1 MNLGELISIK
11 TDDESSGKHT
21 RYNEELRLFSCIQQG
36 DINKLI
42 EEMKN
47 LNTSVT
53 TGKLSDDGNAAQI
66 SCGQHDHACHS
77 LCHSGRAKRK
87 RGV

>member
-53 TGKLSDDGNAAQI
+53 TGKLSDDGITQYRYLRSALSRLPFAMPF
-66 SCGQHDHACHS
+66 
-77 LCHSGRAKRK
+77 RA
-87 RGV
+87 G